1 MPAPPGSEIELVIFD
16 CDGVL
21 VDSEPI
27 ANRTL
32 AEALIA
38 EGLNIPEHEVARAT
52 TGLSLASVL
61 NWLEADHGLKL
72 GQDFLAALQDVTFA
86 AFDRDLQAVPGAPDA
101 VTAIQKSGLKSCVA
115 SSGEITKMTLTLGL
129 CGLYEAFAGRL
140 FSATWVAAG
149 KPAPDVFL
157 YAAREMG
164 VAPERCLVVEDSLPG
179 IAAAR
184 AAGMTVLG
192 YGGDDLAAAGAKTFA
207 DMSEL
212 PELISNVIGQPE
224 AGPGR

>member
-1 MPAPPGSEIELVIFD
+1 MPPAKTELVIFD

-32 AEALIA
+32 AAALVAQGLEISEA
-38 EGLNIPEHEVARAT
+38 EVTRVT
-52 TGLSLASVL
+52 TGLSLTSVL
-61 NWLEADHGLKL
+61 DWLAADFGLRL
-72 GQDFLAALQDVTFA
+72 GDGFLAALQDVTFA
-86 AFDRDLQAVPGAPDA
+86 AFRNDLQALPGAPGA
-101 VTAIQKSGLKSCVA
+101 VAAIQQSGLLSCVA
-115 SSGEITKMTLTLGL
+115 SSGEIAKMTLTLTL
-129 CGLYEAFAGRL
+129 TGLYEAFAGRL

>member
-1 MPAPPGSEIELVIFD
+1 MADAQERLVIFD

-32 AEALIA
+32 AQALKA
-38 EGLNIPEHEVARAT
+38 EGLEISQAEVTRVT

-61 NWLEADHGLKL
+61 DWLAADFNLVL
-72 GQDFLAALQDVTFA
+72 GDNFLAALQDITFA
-86 AFDRDLQAVPGAPDA
+86 AFRNDLQAVPGAPEA
-101 VTAIQKSGLKSCVA
+101 VSAIQQSGLPSCVA
-115 SSGEITKMTLTLGL
+115 SSGEIAKMTLTLTL
-129 CGLYEAFAGRL
+129 SGLYEAFAGRL

-157 YAAREMG
+157 YAAGEMG

-192 YGGDDLAAAGAKTFA
+192 YGGDELAAAGATVFA
-207 DMSEL
+207 DMQDL
-212 PELISNVIGQPE
+212 PDLVSTVIGQLE